1 MVRNISLLLMFLGL
15 IACSQPPTYDIIIRN
30 GFLYDGSGSDPMVGD
45 IAIQADTIAAIGD
58 LSGARSDHEID
69 GTGLSVAPG
78 FINMLSWSTE
88 SLLID
93 GKSQSDIRQG
103 VTLEVFGEGVSMGPL
118 NDQMKQ
124 DMLDEMHDYTFEI
137 NWTTLGEY
145 LEAMTRRGI
154 SCNVASFVGAT
165 TLRMHAIGMDNRPP
179 SSKELEEMKIL
190 AAQAMEEGALG
201 IGASL
206 IYAPASYSSTDE
218 LVELCKI
225 ASSYGGMYIAHMRNE
240 GNSILRALDET
251 IEIAR
256 EANIPAEIYHLKV
269 AGRDN
274 WQKIDTVFAA
284 IAQARNEGIAIT
296 ADMYTYTAGAT
307 GLDAAMPTWV
317 QEGGI
322 NDWIRRLQ
330 DPAIRKKVINEMR
343 TPSDTWENLLLMA
356 GSPDRVLLVSF
367 ANDSL
372 KKFTGKTLSEV
383 ATLHGKSAEETI
395 LDLVITDSTRVGTVY
410 FMMSEENIKKQI
422 RLPYVSFGSD
432 AASQAPEGVFLK
444 SSPHPRAYGNFA
456 RLLSKYV
463 RDEGVISLQE
473 AIRRLTSL
481 PASNLKVKKRG
492 QLLPGFFADLVVFD
506 AAKIKDH
513 ATFDNPHQF
522 ATGVIHVFVNGE
534 QVLSEGEHTGAIPG
548 RIVRGPGWKK
558 SSTVP

>member
-1 MVRNISLLLMFLGL
+1 
-15 IACSQPPTYDIIIRN
+15 
-30 GFLYDGSGSDPMVGD
+30 
-45 IAIQADTIAAIGD
+45 
-58 LSGARSDHEID
+58 
-69 GTGLSVAPG
+69 
-78 FINMLSWSTE
+78 MLSWSTE

-534 QVLSEGEHTGAIPG
+534 QVLSEGEHTGAVPG

>member
-1 MVRNISLLLMFLGL
+1 MFLGL

-534 QVLSEGEHTGAIPG
+534 QVLSEGEHTGAVPG